1 MSNNKSSNDKSNAK
15 ASERASS
22 EEDSQSKGFLTDTLK
37 KVFAASVGSAF
48 MNEESL
54 KSYLSEMKLPKEI
67 LSLILQGAQR
77 TKDEVTG
84 RVTNE
89 LLGLVRKIDLVKE
102 FSRFA
107 ETHKFKINAEIEIIK
122 KSEDV
127 SKGNKV

>member
-1 MSNNKSSNDKSNAK
+1 MSNNKKQGAKSN
-15 ASERASS
+15 
-22 EEDSQSKGFLTDTLK
+22 EEGDSQGNKGFLSDTLK
-37 KVFAASVGSAF
+37 KVFAASVGSAL

-54 KSYLSEMKLPKEI
+54 RSYLSEMKLPKDI
-67 LSLILQGAQR
+67 LNLVVQSAQR

-89 LLGLVRKIDLVKE
+89 VLNLVRKIDVVKE

-122 KSEDV
+122 KTDTKSEK
-127 SKGNKV
+127 S